1 MNDNI
6 TLQITEKR
14 VSFDPVVDVK
24 IIPANNNGRKIKS
37 KPSVR
42 STNIENPVHQ
52 KPVLQTRLI
61 KHRRFGMQ
69 FIN

>member
-37 KPSVR
+37 
-42 STNIENPVHQ
+42 
-52 KPVLQTRLI
+52 
-61 KHRRFGMQ
+61 
-69 FIN
+69 